1 MGKGRELQ
9 ATIKLLGKMD
19 PSVSAALNKAEKMT
33 SSANKRLMN
42 MGGAALKVTAQ
53 AATAVAGAAA
63 SAAAAIGTASLKSYA
78 SFEQLSGG
86 VKAIMGDE
94 IYPYI
99 QGLADDA
106 YATAGISSNA
116 YLDQVTSFSAS
127 LMKSLGGDTQAAVDR
142 ADMAIK
148 DMSDNANRMG
158 TDIETVQATYQS
170 LMRGSYAMLDNL
182 RLGYGGTKEE
192 MEKLVADASKLTGE
206 ALDPENFGDVIK
218 AIHAVQ
224 ENLGI
229 TGATADEAATTIE
242 GSVNSMKAAWSNWL
256 TGLGNEDA
264 DMSQLTDNL
273 VKSID
278 NVAKNVLPRINQI
291 AGQMMESLPDMLAGA
306 ASKIAP
312 VLSEALAGAWNM
324 AVSALGSL
332 GIQLPNIDAG
342 GVMSALSS
350 AMESIKPVIEAVGP
364 PLTNL
369 ANAVLPPLFSAISN
383 IIPLISA
390 IATAILPPLINYITP
405 IASVIANIAAAVLPM
420 LTSAVQ
426 FLTPVIQAV
435 LPIVMGLIG
444 AFNGVL
450 GVVNSVRGIFTTV
463 ASQVMPAVN
472 SAIASMYG
480 PIQSAASFF
489 SGLFNAIQPVLG
501 ALGSIISLAGRAAA
515 KLAEIGGSIIGGI
528 GGLLGFAT
536 GGFTAGPSIAGED
549 PRYPTE
555 AVISFNPAYRAQNL
569 RYWAMAGHMLGA
581 RSGGSSSTSSGGGGG
596 SISYDLS
603 GMTFSPNV
611 IVRGNASKDDIVA
624 AIMQCEGDFMDFV
637 MDALARREEAAYV

>member
-1 MGKGRELQ
+1 MAGKSMQ
-9 ATIKLLGKMD
+9 AIIKLMGQLD
-19 PSVSAALNKAEKMT
+19 PSVKKSLDKAISMADGASTKMNKSLVAGVKVAGQAAVAV
-33 SSANKRLMN
+33 
-42 MGGAALKVTAQ
+42 GAAV
-53 AATAVAGAAA
+53 A
-63 SAAAAIGTASLKSYA
+63 SAAAAVGTASLNSYA

-99 QGLADDA
+99 QGLADEA
-106 YATAGISSNA
+106 YKTSGISANT

-127 LMKSLGGDTQAAVDR
+127 LMSSLGGDAQAAVNY

-148 DMSDNANRMG
+148 DMSDNANRTG
-158 TDIETVQATYQS
+158 TSIESVQQTYQS
-170 LMRGSYAMLDNL
+170 LMRGNYAMLDNL
-182 RLGYGGTKEE
+182 KLGYGGTKEE
-192 MEKLVADASKLTGE
+192 LEKLVSDASELTGK
-206 ALDPENFGDVIK
+206 ALDPNKFSDVIE

-224 ENLGI
+224 DNLGI
-229 TGATADEAATTIE
+229 AGATTEEATSTIE
-242 GSVNSMKAAWSNWL
+242 GSVNKAKAAWENWL
-256 TGLGNEDA
+256 TALGRD
-264 DMSQLTDNL
+264 DVDIGQMTDNL
-273 VKSID
+273 LQSLADVAN
-278 NVAKNVLPRINQI
+278 NVGPAIQRIGQSMMQALPAAIS
-291 AGQMMESLPDMLAGA
+291 SLPSVLGPA
-306 ASKIAP
+306 
-312 VLSEALAGAWNM
+312 LSEALAGAWNI
-324 AVSALGSL
+324 AVQAFGAL
-332 GIQLPNIDAG
+332 GIQLPNIDASG
-342 GVMSALSS
+342 IMSALSS

-435 LPIVMGLIG
+435 LPIVMGLVG

-450 GVVNSVRGIFTTV
+450 GVVNSVRSIFTTV
-463 ASQVMPAVN
+463 TSQVIPAVN

-581 RSGGSSSTSSGGGGG
+581 RSGGSSSTPSSGGGG

>member
-63 SAAAAIGTASLKSYA
+63 SAAAAVGTASLNSYA

-99 QGLADDA
+99 QGLADEA
-106 YATAGISSNA
+106 YKTSGISANT

-127 LMKSLGGDTQAAVDR
+127 LMSSLGGDAQAAVNY

-148 DMSDNANRMG
+148 DMSDNANRTG
-158 TDIETVQATYQS
+158 TSIESIQQTYQS
-170 LMRGSYAMLDNL
+170 LMRGNYAMLDNL
-182 RLGYGGTKEE
+182 KLGYGGTKEE
-192 MEKLVADASKLTGE
+192 LEKLVSDASELTGK
-206 ALDPENFGDVIK
+206 ALDPNKFSDVIE

-224 ENLGI
+224 DNLGI
-229 TGATADEAATTIE
+229 AGATTEEATSTIE
-242 GSVNSMKAAWSNWL
+242 GSVNKAKAAWENWL
-256 TGLGNEDA
+256 TALGRD
-264 DMSQLTDNL
+264 DVDIGQMTDNL
-273 VKSID
+273 LQSLADVAN
-278 NVAKNVLPRINQI
+278 NVGPAIQRIGQSMMQALPAAIS
-291 AGQMMESLPDMLAGA
+291 SLPSVLGPA
-306 ASKIAP
+306 
-312 VLSEALAGAWNM
+312 LSEALAGAWNI
-324 AVSALGSL
+324 AVQAFGAL
-332 GIQLPNIDAG
+332 GIQLPNIDASG
-342 GVMSALSS
+342 IMSALSS
-350 AMESIKPVIEAVGP
+350 AMESIKPVIEAVAP
-364 PLTNL
+364 PLQNL

-426 FLTPVIQAV
+426 FLTPVIHAV

-450 GVVNSVRGIFTTV
+450 GVVNSVRSIFTTV

-489 SGLFNAIQPVLG
+489 SGLFNAIRPVLG

-581 RSGGSSSTSSGGGGG
+581 RSGGSSSTSSGGG

>member
-1 MGKGRELQ
+1 MAGKSMQ
-9 ATIKLLGKMD
+9 AIIKLMGQLD
-19 PSVSAALNKAEKMT
+19 PSVKKSLDKAISMVDGASTKMNKSLVAGVKVAGQAAVAV
-33 SSANKRLMN
+33 
-42 MGGAALKVTAQ
+42 GAAV
-53 AATAVAGAAA
+53 A
-63 SAAAAIGTASLKSYA
+63 SAAAAVGTASLNSYA

-99 QGLADDA
+99 QGLADEA
-106 YATAGISSNA
+106 YKTSGISANT

-127 LMKSLGGDTQAAVDR
+127 LMSSLGGDAQAAVNY

-148 DMSDNANRMG
+148 DMSDNANRTG
-158 TDIETVQATYQS
+158 TSIESVQQTYQS
-170 LMRGSYAMLDNL
+170 LMRGNYAMLDNL
-182 RLGYGGTKEE
+182 KLGYGGTKEE
-192 MEKLVADASKLTGE
+192 LEKLVSDASELTGK
-206 ALDPENFGDVIK
+206 ALDPNKFSDVIE

-224 ENLGI
+224 DNLGI
-229 TGATADEAATTIE
+229 AGATTEEATSTIE
-242 GSVNSMKAAWSNWL
+242 GSVNKAKAAWENWL
-256 TGLGNEDA
+256 TALGRD
-264 DMSQLTDNL
+264 DVDIGQMTDNL
-273 VKSID
+273 LQSLADVAN
-278 NVAKNVLPRINQI
+278 NVGPAIQRIGQSMMQALPAAIS
-291 AGQMMESLPDMLAGA
+291 SLPSVLGPA
-306 ASKIAP
+306 
-312 VLSEALAGAWNM
+312 LSEALAGAWNI
-324 AVSALGSL
+324 AVQAFGAL
-332 GIQLPNIDAG
+332 GIQLPNIDASG
-342 GVMSALSS
+342 IMSALSS

-435 LPIVMGLIG
+435 LPIVMGLVG

-450 GVVNSVRGIFTTV
+450 GVVNSVRSIFTTV
-463 ASQVMPAVN
+463 TSQVIPAVN

-501 ALGSIISLAGRAAA
+501 ALGSIISLAGRAAG

-581 RSGGSSSTSSGGGGG
+581 RSGGSSSTPSSGGGR
-596 SISYDLS
+596 SVSYDLS

>member
-127 LMKSLGGDTQAAVDR
+127 LMSSLGGDAQAAVNY

-148 DMSDNANRMG
+148 DMSDNANRTG
-158 TDIETVQATYQS
+158 TSIESIQQTYQS
-170 LMRGSYAMLDNL
+170 LMRGNYAMLDNL
-182 RLGYGGTKEE
+182 KLGYGGTKEE
-192 MEKLVADASKLTGE
+192 LEKLVSDASELTGK
-206 ALDPENFGDVIK
+206 ALDPNKFSDVIE

-224 ENLGI
+224 DNLGI
-229 TGATADEAATTIE
+229 AGATTEEATSTIE
-242 GSVNSMKAAWSNWL
+242 GSVNKAKAAWENWL
-256 TGLGNEDA
+256 TALGRD
-264 DMSQLTDNL
+264 DVDIGQMTDNL
-273 VKSID
+273 LQSLADVAN
-278 NVAKNVLPRINQI
+278 NVGPAIQRIGQSMMQALPAAIS
-291 AGQMMESLPDMLAGA
+291 SLPSVLGPA
-306 ASKIAP
+306 
-312 VLSEALAGAWNM
+312 LSEALAGAWNI
-324 AVSALGSL
+324 AVQAFGAL
-332 GIQLPNIDAG
+332 GIQLPNIDASG
-342 GVMSALSS
+342 IMSALSS
-350 AMESIKPVIEAVGP
+350 AMESIKPVIEAVAP
-364 PLTNL
+364 PLQNL

-390 IATAILPPLINYITP
+390 IATAVLPPLINYITP
-405 IASVIANIAAAVLPM
+405 IASLLANVAAAVIPV
-420 LTSAVQ
+420 LTQVIQ
-426 FLTPVIQAV
+426 FLTPVIQAL
-435 LPIVMGLIG
+435 LPIVMMAVSVFG
-444 AFNGVL
+444 NL
-450 GVVNSVRGIFTTV
+450 GSIFTTV
-463 ASQVMPAVN
+463 TGPFREAASALIPALK
-472 SAIASMYG
+472 SAFTTLQG
-480 PIQSAASFF
+480 PIQSVSGFF
-489 SGLFNAIQPVLG
+489 NTLYGALSPVIN
-501 ALGSIISLAGRAAA
+501 ALGSIIRLAGRAAA
-515 KLAEIGGSIIGGI
+515 KLAEIGGGIIGGI
-528 GGLLGFAT
+528 GSFFGFAT

-581 RSGGSSSTSSGGGGG
+581 RSGGSSSTSSSGGGG

>member
-9 ATIKLLGKMD
+9 ATVTLLGKMD

-99 QGLADDA
+99 QELADNA

-192 MEKLVADASKLTGE
+192 MEKLVADASELTGE
-206 ALDPENFGDVIK
+206 ALDPEKFGDVIK

-291 AGQMMESLPDMLAGA
+291 AGQMVESLPGMLAGA

-312 VLSEALAGAWNM
+312 VLSDALAGAWNM

-450 GVVNSVRGIFTTV
+450 GVVNSVRSIFTTV

-581 RSGGSSSTSSGGGGG
+581 RSGGSSSTSSSSGGG
-596 SISYDLS
+596 SVSYDLS

>member
-42 MGGAALKVTAQ
+42 MGVAALKVTAQ

-127 LMKSLGGDTQAAVDR
+127 LMKSLGGDTHAAVDR

-480 PIQSAASFF
+480 PIQIVTGVFQGFLGVVQGIVNFLGQLISKVGEAAQALANS
-489 SGLFNAIQPVLG
+489 PVG
-501 ALGSIISLAGRAAA
+501 QFV
-515 KLAEIGGSIIGGI
+515 GGI
-528 GGLLGFAT
+528 FGFAK
-536 GGFTAGPSIAGED
+536 GGFTSGPALAGED

-596 SISYDLS
+596 SVSYDLS

>member
-1 MGKGRELQ
+1 MAGKSMQ
-9 ATIKLLGKMD
+9 AIIKLMGQLD
-19 PSVSAALNKAEKMT
+19 PSVKKSLDKAISMADGASTKMNKSLVAGVKVAGQAAVAV
-33 SSANKRLMN
+33 
-42 MGGAALKVTAQ
+42 GAAV
-53 AATAVAGAAA
+53 A
-63 SAAAAIGTASLKSYA
+63 SAAAAVGTASLNSYA

-99 QGLADDA
+99 QGLADEA
-106 YATAGISSNA
+106 YKTSGISANT

-127 LMKSLGGDTQAAVDR
+127 LMSSLGGDAQAAVNY

-148 DMSDNANRMG
+148 DMSDNANRTG
-158 TDIETVQATYQS
+158 TSIESVQQTYQS
-170 LMRGSYAMLDNL
+170 LMRGNYAMLDNL
-182 RLGYGGTKEE
+182 KLGYGGTKEE
-192 MEKLVADASKLTGE
+192 LEKLVSDASELTGK
-206 ALDPENFGDVIK
+206 ALDPNKFSDVIE

-224 ENLGI
+224 DNLGI
-229 TGATADEAATTIE
+229 AGATTEEATSTIE
-242 GSVNSMKAAWSNWL
+242 GSVNKAKAAWENWL
-256 TGLGNEDA
+256 TALGRD
-264 DMSQLTDNL
+264 DVDIGQMTDNL
-273 VKSID
+273 LQSLADVAN
-278 NVAKNVLPRINQI
+278 NVGPAIQRIGQSMMQALPAAIS
-291 AGQMMESLPDMLAGA
+291 SLPSVLGPA
-306 ASKIAP
+306 
-312 VLSEALAGAWNM
+312 LSEALAGAWNI
-324 AVSALGSL
+324 AVQAFGAL
-332 GIQLPNIDAG
+332 GIQLPNIDASG
-342 GVMSALSS
+342 IMSALSS

-435 LPIVMGLIG
+435 LPIVMGLVG
-444 AFNGVL
+444 AFNGVF
-450 GVVNSVRGIFTTV
+450 GVVNSVRSIFTTV
-463 ASQVMPAVN
+463 TSQVIPAVN

-581 RSGGSSSTSSGGGGG
+581 RSGGSSSTPSSGGGG

>member
-1 MGKGRELQ
+1 MAGKSMQ
-9 ATIKLLGKMD
+9 AIIKLMGQLD
-19 PSVSAALNKAEKMT
+19 PSVKKSLDKAISMADGASTKMNKSLIAGVKVAGQAAVAV
-33 SSANKRLMN
+33 
-42 MGGAALKVTAQ
+42 GAAV
-53 AATAVAGAAA
+53 A
-63 SAAAAIGTASLKSYA
+63 SAAAAVGTASLNSYA

-127 LMKSLGGDTQAAVDR
+127 LLKSLGGDTQAAVDR

-192 MEKLVADASKLTGE
+192 MEKLVADASELTGE
-206 ALDPENFGDVIK
+206 ALDPEKFGDVIK

-273 VKSID
+273 VTSID

-324 AVSALGSL
+324 AVTALGSL
-332 GIQLPNIDAG
+332 GIQLPNIDASG
-342 GVMSALSS
+342 IMSALSN
-350 AMESIKPVIEAVGP
+350 AMESIKPVIEAVAP
-364 PLTNL
+364 PLQNL

-390 IATAILPPLINYITP
+390 IATAVLPPLINYITP
-405 IASVIANIAAAVLPM
+405 IASLLANIAAAVIPV
-420 LTSAVQ
+420 LTQVIQ
-426 FLTPVIQAV
+426 FLTPVIQAL
-435 LPIVMGLIG
+435 LPIVMMAVSVFG
-444 AFNGVL
+444 NL
-450 GVVNSVRGIFTTV
+450 GSIFTTV
-463 ASQVMPAVN
+463 TGPFREAASALIPALK
-472 SAIASMYG
+472 SAFTTLKG
-480 PIQSAASFF
+480 PIETVAGFF
-489 SGLFNAIQPVLG
+489 NTLYGALSPVIN

-515 KLAEIGGSIIGGI
+515 KLAEIGGGIIGGI
-528 GGLLGFAT
+528 GSFFGFAT

-596 SISYDLS
+596 SVSYDLS

-637 MDALARREEAAYV
+637 VDALARREEAAYV

>member
-1 MGKGRELQ
+1 MAGKSMQ
-9 ATIKLLGKMD
+9 AIIKLMGQLD
-19 PSVSAALNKAEKMT
+19 PSVKKSLDKAISMVDGASTKMNKSLVAGVKVAGQAAVAV
-33 SSANKRLMN
+33 
-42 MGGAALKVTAQ
+42 GAAV
-53 AATAVAGAAA
+53 A
-63 SAAAAIGTASLKSYA
+63 SAAAAVGTASLNSYA

-99 QGLADDA
+99 QGLADEA
-106 YATAGISSNA
+106 YKTSGISANT

-127 LMKSLGGDTQAAVDR
+127 LMSSLGGDAQAAVNY

-148 DMSDNANRMG
+148 DMSDNANRTG
-158 TDIETVQATYQS
+158 TSIESVQQTYQS
-170 LMRGSYAMLDNL
+170 LMRGNYAMLDNL
-182 RLGYGGTKEE
+182 KLGYGGTKEE
-192 MEKLVADASKLTGE
+192 LEKLVSDASELTGK
-206 ALDPENFGDVIK
+206 ALDPNKFSDVIE

-224 ENLGI
+224 DNLGI
-229 TGATADEAATTIE
+229 AGATTEEATSTIE
-242 GSVNSMKAAWSNWL
+242 GSVNKAKAAWENWL
-256 TGLGNEDA
+256 TALGRD
-264 DMSQLTDNL
+264 DVDIGQMTDNL
-273 VKSID
+273 LQSLADVAN
-278 NVAKNVLPRINQI
+278 NVGPAIQRIGQSMMQALPAAIS
-291 AGQMMESLPDMLAGA
+291 SLPSVLGPA
-306 ASKIAP
+306 
-312 VLSEALAGAWNM
+312 LSEALAGAWNI
-324 AVSALGSL
+324 AVQAFGAL
-332 GIQLPNIDAG
+332 GIQLPNIDASG
-342 GVMSALSS
+342 IMSALSS

-435 LPIVMGLIG
+435 LPIVMGLVG

-450 GVVNSVRGIFTTV
+450 GVVNSVRSIFTTV
-463 ASQVMPAVN
+463 TSQVIPAVN

-501 ALGSIISLAGRAAA
+501 ALGSIISLAGRAAG

-555 AVISFNPAYRAQNL
+555 AVISFNPAYRAQNI

-581 RSGGSSSTSSGGGGG
+581 RSGGSSSTSSGGGG